1 MDRLTEKFFAIFSA
15 VIIISALYVFFHV
28 FTTEVADLRITKN
41 GVPLLISDAINPENG
56 KSISVDD
63 LVTHYKGM

>member
-1 MDRLTEKFFAIFSA
+1 M
-15 VIIISALYVFFHV
+15 
-28 FTTEVADLRITKN
+28 
-41 GVPLLISDAINPENG
+41 ISDAINPENG